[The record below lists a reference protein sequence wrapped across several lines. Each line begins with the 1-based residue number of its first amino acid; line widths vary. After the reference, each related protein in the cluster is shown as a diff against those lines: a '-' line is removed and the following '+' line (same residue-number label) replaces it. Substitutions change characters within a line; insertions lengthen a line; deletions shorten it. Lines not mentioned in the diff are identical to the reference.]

1 MHLSQAILCC
11 IRWCGPLD
19 NIEDMNVL
27 KGATAAELYGSM
39 GAGVA
44 IMITTKKGL
53 AE

>member
-1 MHLSQAILCC
+1 
-11 IRWCGPLD
+11 
-19 NIEDMNVL
+19 MNVL
-27 KGATAAELYGSM
+27 KGATAAALYGSM